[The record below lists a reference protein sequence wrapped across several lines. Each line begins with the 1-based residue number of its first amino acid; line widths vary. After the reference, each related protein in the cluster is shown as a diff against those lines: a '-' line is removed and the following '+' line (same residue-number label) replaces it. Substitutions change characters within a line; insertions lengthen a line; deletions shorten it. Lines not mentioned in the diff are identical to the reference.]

1 MDIDLTASSNWVFD
15 YDLMDDISAVHFPAP
30 PTIGFSWPNPT
41 INSSSNSSVEIDSL
55 ILGSQGHKESES
67 RKTHNMCWCLYRV
80 RPETFNASGSKACRE
95 KMRRDKLNERF
106 LELSSILEPGRPP
119 KTDKAAILNDA
130 VRMLTQL
137 RSEADTLK
145 ESNEELQEKIKDLKA
160 EKHELRDEK
169 QKIKGDKEKLEQQ
182 VKAFSAQPAF
192 LPHPSTLRAAY
203 SAQGQADGNK
213 LMSFVGYPG
222 VAMWQFM
229 PPAVVDTTQDHVLRP
244 PVA

>member
-1 MDIDLTASSNWVFD
+1 MNSMDIDLTASSNWVFD

-30 PTIGFSWPNPT
+30 PSIVFSWPNQT
-41 INSSSNSSVEIDSL
+41 INSSSNSSAEIDSL

-67 RKTHNMCWCLYRV
+67 RKRA
-80 RPETFNASGSKACRE
+80 RPETCNASGSKACRE
-95 KMRRDKLNERF
+95 KLRRDKLNERF

-137 RSEADTLK
+137 RSEANTLK

-169 QKIKGDKEKLEQQ
+169 QKIKADKEKLEQQ
-182 VKAFSAQPAF
+182 VKSFSAQPAF

-203 SAQGQADGNK
+203 SAQGQADANK

>member
-1 MDIDLTASSNWVFD
+1 M
-15 YDLMDDISAVHFPAP
+15 
-30 PTIGFSWPNPT
+30 
-41 INSSSNSSVEIDSL
+41 
-55 ILGSQGHKESES
+55 
-67 RKTHNMCWCLYRV
+67 
-80 RPETFNASGSKACRE
+80 
-95 KMRRDKLNERF
+95 
-106 LELSSILEPGRPP
+106 SSILEPGRPP

-137 RSEADTLK
+137 RSEANTLK

-169 QKIKGDKEKLEQQ
+169 QRIKADKEKLEQQ

>member
-15 YDLMDDISAVHFPAP
+15 YDLMDDIHFPAP
-30 PTIGFSWPNPT
+30 PTVAFTWPNPT
-41 INSSSNSSVEIDSL
+41 VNSSSNSSAEIDSL
-55 ILGSQGHKESES
+55 ILGSQGHKELES
-67 RKTHNMCWCLYRV
+67 RKRA
-80 RPETFNASGSKACRE
+80 RPDSLNASGSKACRE

-137 RSEADTLK
+137 RNEANALK
-145 ESNEELQEKIKDLKA
+145 ESNEELQEKIKDLKV

-169 QKIKGDKEKLEQQ
+169 QKIKADKEKLEQQ
-182 VKAFSAQPAF
+182 IKAFSAQPAF

-203 SAQGQADGNK
+203 SAQQGQAEGNK